1 MGGGEVSELRRARL
15 IDPLLTARVG
25 VIEAPS
31 GYGKTTLARQLAAAR
46 ESAFVELTLTEPTD
60 AAVLR
65 AAIAEG
71 CRRAGHALLAD
82 ALGQGAGDDIEDI
95 DDFVAATAGW
105 GEPLTVMIDEMQ
117 LLEPGTIGLLSG
129 LATRLPARG
138 GIVLIGRRLPDHAR
152 PLLRQSRAVV
162 VGATE
167 LRMTADDV
175 ARMLRAAQ
183 TVDQPELT
191 GEGSGGQ
198 PELIGEVLD
207 ITDGWPAAIAV
218 AIAAVAGGARLSR
231 GGDPGP
237 AAADSE
243 RASVRNIG
251 RTVMTRLVDDLL
263 AASPDDRTAEVA
275 AMAHAPLIDAE
286 VAAAIAGPHALRDLI
301 DSGIPL
307 VSRADGWYEMPDPI
321 RDELVGR
328 HGIGVDARRGAA
340 AVYARRGLLA
350 VAVRLLQSADD
361 LDGLAMLLTGV
372 HWSVLEEFGPVA
384 VRLTVGALEAAG
396 VAPPMLL
403 VDAAR
408 ALELREPQQRTDWLR
423 RAIELATAA
432 NDAPSLHAAT
442 AEQARDLVRRGNRDA
457 AKALASRVVDS
468 TVATITADAR
478 ASANARGRAL
488 WVLGV
493 RSTLIATP
501 TELAAATD
509 SFEDAVALFRSTG
522 EWRWEADALMRLGYN
537 VSFHWGRFERAVNQV
552 GTALA
557 LLPQANRDRAIAL
570 TYYADVL
577 DAAGR
582 SEEGAAA
589 AQESAALGRRMGDP
603 FVIGCAAWSAMW
615 IAAHRGDLAAT
626 RRWLVEVD
634 RNPGRWL
641 DEATGA
647 EFLLAASDALAMMGD
662 EDGCRDYLARGTAVV
677 EALAIADVLAPARAR
692 YEASFGDAVE
702 AERILLALEGAP
714 FAVER
719 ARWIRLAMRALAA
732 YRRGDTELAREL
744 VQQSDVEAT
753 SIGIRDSLATHE
765 PWIARQLATI
775 LSPQTLKVAGSSG
788 VRVQLLGGFAVTDGT
803 VDVTPPPGRASLV
816 VKLVATRGTIT
827 NDEVIDILW
836 PEADLAAGRARLR
849 NLLSRLRIN
858 SRDIVARQGESLTLA
873 AGIDVDATRFES
885 LAAAAL
891 GARPAERV
899 GLARHALTLY
909 AGELLPGDRYED
921 WVIALR
927 ERLRRRYLALADL
940 VAHDAVERG
949 DLDDAIHLFDAAIA
963 AEPMDESRYVEAAS
977 VLIRQGRRGTARDL
991 VERAVRLAD
1000 DLGLRPSTELVALQG
1015 ELAQQS

>member
-1 MGGGEVSELRRARL
+1 MGAGEMTDLRRARL
-15 IDPLLTARVG
+15 IDPLLVARVG

-31 GYGKTTLARQLAAAR
+31 GYGKTTLARQLATAR
-46 ESAFVELTLTEPTD
+46 ESAFVELALTSPTTGPL
-60 AAVLR
+60 LR
-65 AAIAEG
+65 AAIADG
-71 CRRAGHALLAD
+71 CRRAGHALLAE
-82 ALGQGAGDDIEDI
+82 ALRQSDGDDIDDI
-95 DDFVAATAGW
+95 DDFVAAMTGW

-117 LLEPGTIGLLSG
+117 LLQPDTVGLLAG
-129 LATRLPARG
+129 LATRLPARSG
-138 GIVLIGRRLPDHAR
+138 VVLIGRRLPDAVR
-152 PLLRQSRAVV
+152 PLVRQPNTVTMGLAD
-162 VGATE
+162 

-175 ARMLRAAQ
+175 ARLLRAAG
-183 TVDQPELT
+183 P
-191 GEGSGGQ
+191 GEPRANSSEDE
-198 PELIGEVLD
+198 ELIAEVLD

-218 AIAAVAGGARLSR
+218 AVAAVAAGGRLSHDDR
-231 GGDPGP
+231 GSSLPVDFAEP
-237 AAADSE
+237 
-243 RASVRNIG
+243 SVHRIG
-251 RTVMTRLVDDLL
+251 RTVMARLVDDLL
-263 AASPDDRTAEVA
+263 AASSVDQAADIA
-275 AMAHAPLIDAE
+275 AMAHAPLIDAD
-286 VAAAIAGPHALRDLI
+286 VAAAIAGPSALRDLI

-307 VSRADGWYEMPDPI
+307 VSRADGWYEMPDPV
-321 RDELVGR
+321 RDELIGR
-328 HGIGVDARRGAA
+328 NGIGVEARRGAA
-340 AVYARRGLLA
+340 TVYARRGLLP

-361 LDGLAMLLTGV
+361 LSGLATLLTGL
-372 HWSVLEEFGPVA
+372 HWSALEDFGPVA
-384 VRLTVGALEAAG
+384 VRLTVGALDAAN

-408 ALELREPQQRTDWLR
+408 ALELREPQQRTEWLR
-423 RAIELATAA
+423 RAVELATTADDTPALLAA
-432 NDAPSLHAAT
+432 I
-442 AEQARDLVRRGNRDA
+442 AEQARDLVRRGDRDA
-457 AKALASRVVDS
+457 AKALAGRVVES
-468 TVATITADAR
+468 TVATITADTR

-509 SFEDAVALFRSTG
+509 WFEDAVALFRSTG
-522 EWRWEADALMRLGYN
+522 EWRWEADALLRLGYN
-537 VSFHWGRFERAVNQV
+537 VSFHWGRFERAVDQV

-557 LLPQANRDRAIAL
+557 LLPQANRDRAIGL

-662 EDGCRDYLARGTAVV
+662 EDGCREYLARGTAVV
-677 EALAIADVLAPARAR
+677 DALAIADVLAPAQAR
-692 YEASFGDAVE
+692 YEASFGDPVE

-732 YRRGDTELAREL
+732 YRRGDTALARDL
-744 VQQSDVEAT
+744 IGQSDVEAT

-775 LSPQTLKVAGSSG
+775 LSPQMLKAAGSSG
-788 VRVQLLGGFAVTDGT
+788 VRVQLLGAFAVTDGA

-836 PEADLAAGRARLR
+836 PEADIAAGRARLR

-873 AGIDVDATRFES
+873 AGIDVDATRFEA

-891 GARPAERV
+891 GARQAERI

-909 AGELLPGDRYED
+909 SGELLPGDRYED

-1000 DLGLRPSTELVALQG
+1000 DLGLRSSTELVALQS
-1015 ELAQQS
+1015 ELDQPS